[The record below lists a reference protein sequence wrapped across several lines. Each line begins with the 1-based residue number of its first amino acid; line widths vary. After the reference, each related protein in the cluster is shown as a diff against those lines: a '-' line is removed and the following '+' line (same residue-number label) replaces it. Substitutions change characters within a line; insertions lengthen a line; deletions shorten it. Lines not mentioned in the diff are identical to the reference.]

1 MTLFYIGVGS
11 NDEAEQNC
19 WQMIQTL
26 RQQFGTLLV
35 SSLIQ
40 TSAEGGAVAKERAA
54 DYYNAVACFESEVSS
69 ASINGWCKQVED
81 RLGRVRGSLE
91 CRADLDIL
99 QVVDD
104 VRDVR
109 ISSIEEVYYRPL
121 VKQLW
126 NFQMGRPVSVFTG
139 AINLV
144 FEPGVKLGSQ
154 PRLLPE
160 LEFEAI

>member
-19 WQMIQTL
+19 WQMIQAL

-40 TSAEGGAVAKERAA
+40 TSADGAVAEERVA
-54 DYYNAVACFESEVSS
+54 DYYNAVACFESDVSS
-69 ASINGWCKQVED
+69 ALINGWCKQVED
-81 RLGRVRGSLE
+81 RLGRVRGSLK

-104 VRDVR
+104 VREVK
-109 ISSIEEVYYRPL
+109 ISTIEEVYYRPL

-144 FEPGVKLGSQ
+144 FETGVKLGDQ

-160 LEFEAI
+160 LEFEAV